1 MYDIVKSL
9 ERIEDELI
17 DSMIRNMDRHRAEET
32 KEGYNWSQWQVDQ
45 LKALDEYK
53 RRNRKKYKIQFKN
66 INGKIENLIKLAR
79 AEGGMSQEENILK
92 HIKEGFEPKRISKG
106 ISGEFFKTNDRKMNA
121 LIKATTNDMQKAE
134 YAMLR
139 RSEDKY
145 RQIIFNAQMYAN
157 SGAATYEKA
166 VDMAT
171 KDFLA
176 AGINS
181 IEYKNGARHTV
192 PEYADMAIRTASK
205 RAYLTGEGEKRKE
218 WGISTVIMNKR
229 GNPCPKCLP
238 FVGKVLIDDVW
249 SGGKQK
255 DGPYELMSSAIA
267 AGLYHPRC
275 KDSHVT
281 FFPELDE
288 SAKEVPTKAE
298 KKEVI
303 EKYNQQAKEQYAK
316 RQEKKF
322 DRLAKY
328 SLDEDNRRVYEVRKK
343 NWTNIIENSK
353 NSDIMDIGND
363 AKALD
368 SILIDVSD
376 ELSKYTREQLL
387 EEMQKSPIGI
397 STINQIANSNITIE
411 FINSK
416 QNHTYRGE
424 QRGDKINIYLSNINS
439 KRVAVQTIIHEMTHY
454 FYRIG
459 NCQHAEAIC
468 FSMEK
473 MYIENRD
480 YLTLEEWNTMVKL
493 AVENYPELEWEDGGY
508 GDFTQFNFVR
518 G

>member
-17 DSMIRNMDRHRAEET
+17 GSMIRNMDRHRAEET

-53 RRNRKKYKIQFKN
+53 RRNRKKYKSQFKN
-66 INGKIENLIKLAR
+66 INGKIETLIKLAR
-79 AEGGMSQEENILK
+79 AEGGMSQEESILK

-249 SGGKQK
+249 SGGTSR
-255 DGPYELMSSAIA
+255 DGPYPLMSDAIA
-267 AGLYHPRC
+267 AGLYH
-275 KDSHVT
+275 
-281 FFPELDE
+281 
-288 SAKEVPTKAE
+288 
-298 KKEVI
+298 
-303 EKYNQQAKEQYAK
+303 
-316 RQEKKF
+316 
-322 DRLAKY
+322 
-328 SLDEDNRRVYEVRKK
+328 
-343 NWTNIIENSK
+343 
-353 NSDIMDIGND
+353 
-363 AKALD
+363 
-368 SILIDVSD
+368 
-376 ELSKYTREQLL
+376 
-387 EEMQKSPIGI
+387 
-397 STINQIANSNITIE
+397 
-411 FINSK
+411 
-416 QNHTYRGE
+416 
-424 QRGDKINIYLSNINS
+424 
-439 KRVAVQTIIHEMTHY
+439 
-454 FYRIG
+454 
-459 NCQHAEAIC
+459 
-468 FSMEK
+468 
-473 MYIENRD
+473 
-480 YLTLEEWNTMVKL
+480 
-493 AVENYPELEWEDGGY
+493 
-508 GDFTQFNFVR
+508 
-518 G
+518 